1 MTFEEEEQE
10 RRLDDLF
17 NYLVDEGAL
26 ELLSIDPVT
35 EEPLYRV
42 TQKCKEILP
51 EMYESF
57 KEEMDNAIFDL
68 WQREIIEFK
77 FGEESDTD
85 AVRMTG
91 QGYLNYL
98 KQADE
103 LSEEQRRFVTGL
115 IDEAE
120 LLASLESS
128 SLRLDED
135 QE

>member
-26 ELLSIDPVT
+26 ELLSIDPVS

-51 EMYESF
+51 EMYYSF

-77 FGEESDTD
+77 FGEESDRD

-98 KQADE
+98 KQADD
-103 LSEEQRRFVTGL
+103 LTDEQRRFVTGF

-128 SLRLDED
+128 SLGLDED
-135 QE
+135 EE

>member
-10 RRLDDLF
+10 RRIDDLF

-103 LSEEQRRFVTGL
+103 LSGEQRRFVTGL
-115 IDEAE
+115 IDEVE

-128 SLRLDED
+128 SLGLDED
-135 QE
+135 EE